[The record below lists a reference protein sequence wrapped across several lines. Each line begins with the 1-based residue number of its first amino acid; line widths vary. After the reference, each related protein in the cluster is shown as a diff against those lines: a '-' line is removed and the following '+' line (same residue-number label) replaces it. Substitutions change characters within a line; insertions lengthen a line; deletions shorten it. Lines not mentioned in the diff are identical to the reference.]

1 MLKMA
6 GVLLLI
12 GGFWGAAYCVCEEEK
27 NKLRLLKEMK
37 YMYQLLQNEI
47 RYSKLPLPE
56 IFLIT
61 GERLKPPY
69 RNILLCTGKSMNWEG
84 GLSFQSIWENEVKEK
99 LKGISLFRGQRE
111 LLLRLPESI
120 GLSECEGQ
128 ARALERY
135 IEELNQWI
143 AQTEKEQKNK
153 NKVIMSLGIA
163 GGIFLSILLL

>member
-1 MLKMA
+1 MLKAA

-12 GGFWGAAYCVCEEEK
+12 GGFWGAAFCICEEEK
-27 NKLRLLKEMK
+27 HKLLLLKEMK
-37 YMYQLLQNEI
+37 YMYQLLQSEI
-47 RYSKLPLPE
+47 RYSRLPLPE
-56 IFLIT
+56 LFLIT
-61 GERLKPPY
+61 GERIKPPF
-69 RNILLCTGKSMNWEG
+69 RNILLGIAKSMNWEE

-99 LKGISLFRGQRE
+99 LKGVSLFRGQRE

-120 GLSECEGQ
+120 GLPEYEGQ

-135 IEELNQWI
+135 VEEMDQWI
-143 AQTEKEQKNK
+143 TQTEKEQRNK